1 MGREIQGERIDE
13 VPGGRLKILLF
24 REDVLGP
31 WEFHLNA
38 EAEPSVEALRTMEE
52 EVAAAAQTVGL
63 TMGVLLGG
71 QVQCGVSRIQI
82 GKSPLAVADTAHHD
96 LTEDRGQAP
105 VPTRLRPAAGHTGQH
120 RRPRSGAPH
129 AARVGQDGPAVP
141 AGPRPAGYPE
151 PPCEP
156 ARGATPT
163 RLRALA
169 NAEDVGVATA
179 NPSRPATS
187 LAPTCW

>member
-13 VPGGRLKILLF
+13 VPGGRLKI
-24 REDVLGP
+24 GP

-105 VPTRLRPAAGHTGQH
+105 VPTRLRPAAGHTVSIDDLAQ
-120 RRPRSGAPH
+120 ALL
-129 AARVGQDGPAVP
+129 
-141 AGPRPAGYPE
+141 
-151 PPCEP
+151 
-156 ARGATPT
+156 T
-163 RLRALA
+163 LRA
-169 NAEDVGVATA
+169 
-179 NPSRPATS
+179 
-187 LAPTCW
+187 